1 MKQSKLKVLLRLIR
15 LVRPLTGFMLLAIV
29 LGTLGFL
36 SAHFIPVL
44 GAYAVVNNGTFPL
57 NTLFILLIAL
67 ALFRAVF
74 RLGEQRTNHYIAFTL
89 LAIIRDKVFFA
100 LRKLCPAKLE
110 GKDRGDMIALITADV
125 ELLEVFYAHTISP
138 IAIAFLTETVMLLF
152 FARYHVLYALLAL
165 LSYLLIGVVL
175 PLTVSKRSGTLGDEL
190 RGESA
195 GLAALMHENI
205 RGIDETIQFG
215 AGEKRLRR
223 MNERTDA
230 LSGKQEKHNSLTG
243 TNIASANSLILLSD
257 AVFLFLA
264 VRLFRDGAVGLE
276 GMLVPLIAFM
286 SSFGPVSALAAL
298 GSTLQT
304 TIASGSR
311 ILAILDEVPETEDIS
326 GKEATKFD
334 GAELQ
339 DVRFAYGKEKILNG
353 VDAQFPKGKI
363 LGIVG
368 KSGSGKSTMLK
379 LLMRF
384 WKSGSGKVMI
394 SGKDIEEINTTDL
407 RDMESYM
414 TQETQLFKDTILNNI
429 RIGRLDASDEEVI
442 EACKK
447 ASLHDFILTLPE
459 GYETE
464 VGELGSTLSGG
475 ERQRISLARCF
486 LHDADFLL
494 LDEPTSN
501 LDSLNEAIILRSL
514 KEYAS
519 AKTVALVSHR
529 TSTVRI
535 ADQVLSMED
544 GQLRQTTE

>member
-1 MKQSKLKVLLRLIR
+1 MKQSKVRVLLRLIR
-15 LVRPLTGFMLLAIV
+15 LVKPLTGFMLLAIF
-29 LGTLGFL
+29 LGTCGFL
-36 SAHFIPVL
+36 SAHFIPIL
-44 GAYAVVNNGTFPL
+44 GAYAVINNGKMQL
-57 NTLFILLIAL
+57 NTIFFLLILLAL
-67 ALFRAVF
+67 LRAVF

-110 GKDRGDMIALITADV
+110 GRDRGDMIALITADV

-138 IAIAFLTETVMLLF
+138 IAIAFLTELIMLGF
-152 FARYHVLYALLAL
+152 FASYHPAYALLAL
-165 LSYLLIGVVL
+165 VSYLLIGVAL
-175 PLTVSKRSGTLGDEL
+175 PLYISKRSGTLGDEL

-205 RGIDETIQFG
+205 RGIDETIQYG
-215 AGEKRLRR
+215 AGEKQLRK
-223 MNERTDA
+223 MNDRTDA
-230 LSGKQEKHNSLTG
+230 LSGKQGKHNALTG
-243 TNIASANSLILLSD
+243 TNIALANSLILISD
-257 AVFLFLA
+257 TAFLFLA
-264 VRLFRDGAVGLE
+264 VCLFQSGSVDLE
-276 GMLVPLIAFM
+276 GVLVPLVAFM

-311 ILAILDEVPETEDIS
+311 ILAIIDEVPETEDIA
-326 GKEATKFD
+326 GKEKTEFN

-339 DVRFAYGKEKILNG
+339 DVHFSYGKETILNG
-353 VDAQFPKGKI
+353 VNAQFPKGKI
-363 LGIVG
+363 LGVVG

-384 WKSGSGKVMI
+384 WKTGSGKVLV
-394 SGKDIEEINTTDL
+394 SEKDIEEINTKDL

-414 TQETQLFKDTILNNI
+414 TQETQLFKDTILNNV
-429 RIGRLDASDEEVI
+429 RIGRLDATDEEVI

-447 ASLHDFILTLPE
+447 ASLHDFIMTLPE
-459 GYETE
+459 GYQTQ

-519 AKTVALVSHR
+519 EKTVALVSHR

-544 GQLRQTTE
+544 GQIH